1 MRDITEQKRE
11 ETILRD
17 TEEKLTRLKKMESLG
32 LLAGGVAHDLNNV
45 LSGIVNYPEL
55 ILMDIPEDSKIR
67 KSLEGI
73 QASGNRAVAI
83 VQDLLTVAR
92 GVAVQREVLNI
103 NSLVLDYFD
112 SPELEK
118 LKQYHPAVSII
129 ANLDPDLRNMK
140 ASSIHIRKVLM
151 NLVSNASEAIVGNGN
166 VIVSTENCFL
176 KEPLAGYEQIEAG
189 EYVLLTVSDSG
200 PGIPESDLERIFE
213 PFYTKKIMGRS
224 GTGLGLAVVWNIIQ
238 DHKGF
243 IDIKSSE
250 KGTCF
255 KLYFPVDRQKA
266 NGKTVSRPITDY
278 QGHGETILVVDDVD
292 IQRELTCN
300 MLGRLGYRPIAVSNG
315 EDAVEYMN
323 ENSADLMLID
333 MIMDPGINGRQTYE
347 RILQVH
353 PGQKAII
360 VSGFAETDEVKT
372 AKEMG
377 AGRFI
382 GKPFSFEEIGLAVR
396 EELIK

>member
-1 MRDITEQKRE
+1 
-11 ETILRD
+11 
-17 TEEKLTRLKKMESLG
+17 
-32 LLAGGVAHDLNNV
+32 
-45 LSGIVNYPEL
+45 
-55 ILMDIPEDSKIR
+55 
-67 KSLEGI
+67 
-73 QASGNRAVAI
+73 
-83 VQDLLTVAR
+83 
-92 GVAVQREVLNI
+92 
-103 NSLVLDYFD
+103 
-112 SPELEK
+112 
-118 LKQYHPAVSII
+118 
-129 ANLDPDLRNMK
+129 
-140 ASSIHIRKVLM
+140 
-151 NLVSNASEAIVGNGN
+151 
-166 VIVSTENCFL
+166 
-176 KEPLAGYEQIEAG
+176 
-189 EYVLLTVSDSG
+189 
-200 PGIPESDLERIFE
+200 
-213 PFYTKKIMGRS
+213 MGRS

-255 KLYFPVDRQKA
+255 KLYFPVDRQKT
-266 NGKTVSRPITDY
+266 NDKIVSRPITDY

-300 MLGRLGYRPIAVSNG
+300 MLGRLGYRPIAVSSG
-315 EDAVEYMN
+315 EDAVEYMK

-333 MIMDPGINGRQTYE
+333 MIMDPGINGGQTYE

-377 AGRFI
+377 AGMFI

-396 EELIK
+396 EELGR